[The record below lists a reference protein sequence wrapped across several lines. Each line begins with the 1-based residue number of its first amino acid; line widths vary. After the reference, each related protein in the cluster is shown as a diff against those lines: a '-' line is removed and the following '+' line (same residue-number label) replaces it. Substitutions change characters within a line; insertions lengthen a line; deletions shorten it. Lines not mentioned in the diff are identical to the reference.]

1 MAIIICILMAFII
14 WEERRASSE
23 YKGVFDPKAI
33 SKLDC
38 CGICNKHMFI
48 CG

>member
-33 SKLDC
+33 SKLIPKNQVLE
-38 CGICNKHMFI
+38 GKIS
-48 CG
+48 